1 MTFPAYKPSSRV
13 FTAGQMPV
21 SMFRALSGAET
32 RIITGSQTSSHAVS
46 LSFNNVDEQ
55 VAENILSHWY
65 LMQGVALAFQL
76 PFEVWAG
83 WSNYAAGV
91 SPDQSWRYS
100 KAPNVDTVSPGIM
113 NISVQ
118 LLSVLNG

>member
-1 MTFPAYKPSSRV
+1 MTFPAYKPSSRA
-13 FTAGQMPV
+13 FTAGQIPV
-21 SMFRALSGAET
+21 STFRALSGAET

-55 VAENILSHWY
+55 VTENILGHWY

-83 WSNYAAGV
+83 WSTYANGV
-91 SPDQSWRYS
+91 SPNQSWRYS
-100 KAPNVDTVSPGIM
+100 KPPNVDTVSPGIM